1 MENIKLYGINIAALA
16 LTSIEGLIPALQ
28 AISLT
33 LAIIYTAIQILHKIW
48 RK

>member
-28 AISLT
+28 AVSLT